1 MRPCTDSR
9 CIGSNLTTDLDVLL
23 GLFLAVVPETIVQPQ
38 LHQFQRRLR
47 AERVLGRHVEV
58 VHEGQELLTPNRD
71 VHSLGSLLHATLY
84 DVLYI
89 VGGSLQ

>member
-1 MRPCTDSR
+1 MYREQSD
-9 CIGSNLTTDLDVLL
+9 TDLDVLL

-38 LHQFQRRLR
+38 LHQFQWRLR